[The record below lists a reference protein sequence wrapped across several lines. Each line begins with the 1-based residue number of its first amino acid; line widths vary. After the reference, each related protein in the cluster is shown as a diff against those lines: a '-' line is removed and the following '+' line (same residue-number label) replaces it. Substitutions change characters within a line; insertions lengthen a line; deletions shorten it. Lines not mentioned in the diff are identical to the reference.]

1 MQMSTRSKKL
11 HLTAFPEMN
20 AFSERVPF
28 SCPETI
34 FESNTCHYINES

>member
-28 SCPETI
+28 SDM
-34 FESNTCHYINES
+34 